1 MNVPSEKVASLRTI
15 SLFELES
22 GSISER
28 DLLLQTCTEDG
39 FFYLDLTHPSYSTL
53 LNDVESIFNV
63 SESLFN
69 YAPEIKSLFDVD
81 KISDLKVNGYKP
93 KGRNFVTKDKRDGFE
108 TWVMRIHW
116 TALNFSS
123 FHVTGFFNSRMP
135 RFHTP
140 PLIASHLDSLHGVVQ
155 GLCSAAHLIF
165 SSLSAS
171 LSLPVGQRFEDF
183 QGLSRPSPDI
193 LRLLKYHA
201 DADTSCQPHVPHTDI
216 GSLTFVFSSAPGLK
230 VLPRGVLSK
239 NQDQEPSSLPWQYVA
254 PRPGHAVVNVGDCL
268 SLLTNGLLKSAL
280 HCVGP
285 VEGRPMDERY
295 SIAYLMRPEDR
306 TVLRTLDSP
315 KIPQPAPGQEDP
327 ITSGEWIRRKF
338 KALRGGRGDGNSIDH
353 ILTGGR
359 GVVS

>member
-1 MNVPSEKVASLRTI
+1 MDVSSEKVASLRTI
-15 SLFELES
+15 SLVKLES
-22 GSISER
+22 GSVSER

-39 FFYLDLTHPSYSTL
+39 FFYLDLTHPSYSAL
-53 LNDVESIFNV
+53 LDNVESVFEA

-69 YAPEIKSLFDVD
+69 YAPDIKNLFDVD

-93 KGRNFVTKDKRDGFE
+93 KGRNFVTKDKSDG
-108 TWVMRIHW
+108 
-116 TALNFSS
+116 
-123 FHVTGFFNSRMP
+123 
-135 RFHTP
+135 
-140 PLIASHLDSLHGVVQ
+140 HLDSLRGVVR
-155 GLCSAAHLIF
+155 GLCSAAHLVF

-171 LSLPVGQRFEDF
+171 LSLPAGQHFEDF
-183 QGLSRPSPDI
+183 QGLPRPSPDI

-201 DADTSCQPHVPHTDI
+201 DTDTSCQPHVPHTDI
-216 GSLTFVFSSAPGLK
+216 GSLTFVFSSTPGLK
-230 VLPRGVLSK
+230 VLPRCVSTK
-239 NQDQEPSSLPWQYVA
+239 DQDQEPSSLPWQYVA

-285 VEGRPMDERY
+285 VEGRSMNERY
-295 SIAYLMRPEDR
+295 SIAYLMRPEDCA
-306 TVLRTLDSP
+306 VLRTLDSP

-338 KALRGGRGDGNSIDH
+338 EALRGGRGDGNSIDH

>member
-1 MNVPSEKVASLRTI
+1 MDVSSEKVASLRTI
-15 SLFELES
+15 SLVKLES
-22 GSISER
+22 GSVSER

-39 FFYLDLTHPSYSTL
+39 FFYLDLTHPSYSAL
-53 LNDVESIFNV
+53 LDNVESVFEA

-69 YAPEIKSLFDVD
+69 YAPDIKNLFDVD

-93 KGRNFVTKDKRDGFE
+93 KGRNFVTKDKSDGFE
-108 TWVMRIHW
+108 TWVI
-116 TALNFSS
+116 ALNSSS
-123 FHVTGFFNSRMP
+123 FHVTGFFNSLMP
-135 RFHTP
+135 RFRTP
-140 PLIASHLDSLHGVVQ
+140 SDRQPPRFA
-155 GLCSAAHLIF
+155 

-171 LSLPVGQRFEDF
+171 LSLPAGQRFEDF
-183 QGLSRPSPDI
+183 QGLPRPSPDI

-201 DADTSCQPHVPHTDI
+201 DTDTSCQPHVPHTDM
-216 GSLTFVFSSAPGLK
+216 GSLTFVFSSTPGLK

-239 NQDQEPSSLPWQYVA
+239 DQNQEPSSLPWQYVA

-295 SIAYLMRPEDR
+295 SIAYLMRPEDC

-338 KALRGGRGDGNSIDH
+338 EALRGGRGDGNSIDH